1 MNRTSPATAVKCR
14 FLRRPL
20 WCVVVSCLASM
31 PVTGF
36 AADPNP
42 PSIHSGHG
50 AWPICRQWTVAETHH
65 FAEWLQH
72 IYEVKTEGTHEQQLA
87 RLERVLTDPEINA
100 LLVPEFAGEGC
111 NEQLDLGIIRAMHSV
126 LDCAKLTVALSTYYA
141 YRRGLPWIASHVRAC
156 DGGDLRTCDYT
167 IPAGVVS
174 SFEYRSAKEF
184 FRDAITGT
192 STGNFRVELNRK
204 NSELSDTL
212 PVAIASRYLI
222 PGCLY
227 YLDGHVLILA
237 KIDAYGE
244 PRFLDATVAASRDIY
259 AFNGFNA
266 VTGVTAKR
274 SDAPGRD
281 YEGCYLGFRVYRW
294 PVAEVDARGE
304 VTRVRR
310 RTDDEMKEFGVS
322 TEQYDEFEELTT
334 NGRIVENGILLDS
347 FHQFVRL
354 RLRSTDRIDLSADL
368 KTFASEMAALLDER
382 ERRVQQAWRDV
393 AENGPVPFPED
404 RVDANVFTAG
414 GRWGQ
419 QASALADVGCR
430 AKYFDLMDHID
441 NAISW
446 FDLGIGD
453 LALDDFNKHAI
464 WSHAD
469 LADAVL
475 RAKNRLFA
483 DTAFAYADSAGHSI
497 RLSLLD
503 VEKRLYD
510 LSFDPNH
517 PPELRWGASPG
528 SPEAQSAPSE
538 GTPLPGGGEIPMA
551 DAYRREAYYR
561 ALTQWEPDPSYL
573 RKMFTQGFPVRAK
586 LDEDLRLKWFDGS
599 SPPLVPHNGK
609 AAWLREQAAV
619 LVRGVPSLD
628 VARR

>member
-1 MNRTSPATAVKCR
+1 MSVTA
-14 FLRRPL
+14 
-20 WCVVVSCLASM
+20 
-31 PVTGF
+31 F

-42 PSIHSGHG
+42 PSIHSDHG

-65 FAEWLQH
+65 FAEWIQH
-72 IYEVKTEGTHEQQLA
+72 IYEVKAEGTHEQRLA
-87 RLERVLTDPEINA
+87 RLERVLTDPEING

-111 NEQLDLGIIRAMHSV
+111 NEQLDLGTIRAMHSV

-141 YRRGLPWIASHVRAC
+141 YRRGLPWMASHVRAC
-156 DGGDLRTCDYT
+156 DGGDLRTAEYT
-167 IPAGVVS
+167 MPAGAIS

-212 PVAIASRYLI
+212 PVAIASRHLI

-237 KIDAYGE
+237 KINAYGE
-244 PRFLDATVAASRDIY
+244 IRFLDATTAASRDIY

-266 VTGVTAKR
+266 VTGITPKR
-274 SDAPGRD
+274 SGAQGRA
-281 YEGCYLGFRVYRW
+281 YEGCYRGFRVYRW
-294 PVAEVDARGE
+294 PIAEVNGQGE

-322 TEQYDEFEELTT
+322 TEQYDKLEELTT
-334 NGRIVENGILLDS
+334 NGRIVEDGIPLDN

-354 RLRSTDRIDLSADL
+354 RLRSTDRINLSADL
-368 KTFASEMAALLDER
+368 KAFAGEMVALLKER

-404 RVDANVFTAG
+404 RVNANVFTAG

-419 QASALADVGCR
+419 QATALADVGCR
-430 AKYFDLMDHID
+430 AKYFDLMDHIN

-446 FDLGIGD
+446 FDLRIED
-453 LALDDFNKHAI
+453 LDLDDLNQHAI

-483 DTAFAYADSAGHSI
+483 DAAFEYADSAGQPV

-517 PPELRWGASPG
+517 PPELRWGAAPG
-528 SPEAQSAPSE
+528 SPEAQAAPRK
-538 GTPLPGGGEIPMA
+538 GTPLPDGGEIPMA

-561 ALTQWEPDPSYL
+561 SLTHWEPEQSAL
-573 RKMFTQGFPVRAK
+573 REMFTQGFPVRDK
-586 LDEDLRLKWFDGS
+586 LDEHLRQKWFDRP

-609 AAWLREQAAV
+609 AAWLKEQSVALAP
-619 LVRGVPSLD
+619 GVSSLQM
-628 VARR
+628 APK